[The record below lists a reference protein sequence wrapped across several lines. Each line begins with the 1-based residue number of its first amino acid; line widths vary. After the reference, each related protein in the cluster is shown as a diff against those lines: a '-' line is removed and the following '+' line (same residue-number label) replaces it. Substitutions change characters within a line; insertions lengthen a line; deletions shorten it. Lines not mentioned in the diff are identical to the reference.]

1 MNSRCEEPALFGVF
15 DGHGGSRV
23 SEYAAKHLL
32 ARVNQLIS
40 GRTDLAQP
48 QPDAPTTSAAS
59 TAGTQPRTP
68 AAAQDVPDALCDT
81 PSKASGAWAGGGG
94 SASGVGG
101 GGEETSVGVKSVSRA
116 WMKRALDFGF
126 SCTDREVGMRHLCYS
141 ATAAQTP
148 LLLCTCERS
157 MPSWNTRLSCVP
169 WLLVG

>member
-1 MNSRCEEPALFGVF
+1 M
-15 DGHGGSRV
+15 

-48 QPDAPTTSAAS
+48 QPDAPTTTAAS
-59 TAGTQPRTP
+59 SAGTPPRTQ
-68 AAAQDVPDALCDT
+68 AAAQDGPDAVSDT
-81 PSKASGAWAGGGG
+81 PSKASGARAGGGV
-94 SASGVGG
+94 SACGVGG
-101 GGEETSVGVKSVSRA
+101 GGGATSVGVKSVSRA

-141 ATAAQTP
+141 ITAALTP
-148 LLLCTCERS
+148 LLLSTCERG
-157 MPSWNTRLSCVP
+157 MQSWNTRSPCVH